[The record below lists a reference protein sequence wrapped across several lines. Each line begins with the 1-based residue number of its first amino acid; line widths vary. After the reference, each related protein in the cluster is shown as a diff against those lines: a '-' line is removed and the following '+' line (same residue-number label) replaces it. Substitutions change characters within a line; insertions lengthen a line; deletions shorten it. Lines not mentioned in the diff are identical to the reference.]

1 MSLKAELLLM
11 GSLIVATLIFSHALE
26 GMTFVTILR

>member
-1 MSLKAELLLM
+1 MSLKAELLVM
-11 GSLIVATLIFSHALE
+11 GSLIVATLIFYALE

>member
-1 MSLKAELLLM
+1 MSLKAELLVM
-11 GSLIVATLIFSHALE
+11 GSLIVATLTFYALE